1 MGYNLSFE
9 DSVNSTAQM
18 FEGINT
24 SMNGIPIIFS
34 LILIWLFVFFL
45 ARTRGADSVD
55 SFLLTNFTV
64 SILSG
69 LFMFLGFIGW
79 EVALI
84 PFILLILAI
93 VIRGYN

>member
-18 FEGINT
+18 LEGINT
-24 SMNGIPIIFS
+24 SMNGLPSIFS

-45 ARTRGADSVD
+45 ARTRGADAID
-55 SFLLTNFTV
+55 SFLLTNFVT
-64 SILSG
+64 SILAG
-69 LFMFLGFIGW
+69 LLMFLGLISW
-79 EVALI
+79 EITLI